1 MKRQLVTIRTIEKLI
16 EIEGA
21 SRIEVAIID
30 GWQVIVKV
38 GEFKPNDK
46 CVFFEID
53 SFIPSAPALEFL
65 GKLQTYEGKQGYRLK
80 TIKMRGTLSQG
91 LALPLST
98 LKDRNYF
105 REPDLSTNDLAEQLG
120 VVKYDVDIQN
130 SSSKPGMKI
139 GQTERN
145 FPSFI
150 PKTDQERIQNLTS
163 KFITSKDE
171 EYEETMKM
179 DGSSMTCYKV
189 DKPYNWLQKLLCNF
203 IPMKPKTHF
212 GVCSRNLELKKPT
225 KLTRQSDF
233 WELAIKCNI
242 EKHLPSGYAVQGE
255 ICGPKIQNN
264 HEKLT
269 ENQYYIFDVYDINAK
284 KYLTSIER
292 REFYAKHF
300 LNNSG
305 ALHVRVQAEN
315 IKIFS
320 ECTSVQDLLNRV
332 DTESI
337 NPGTISEGRVYK
349 NIRNPQD
356 TFKCINN
363 KYLLKSEK

>member
-1 MKRQLVTIRTIEKLI
+1 MKRQLVTIRTIAQLLP
-16 EIEGA
+16 IEGA
-21 SRIEVAIID
+21 SRIEIAIID

-80 TIKMRGTLSQG
+80 TMKMRGTLSQG
-91 LALPLST
+91 LALPLSI

-120 VVKYDVDIQN
+120 VVKYDIDTQN

-179 DGSSMTCYKV
+179 DGSSMTCYKI
-189 DKPYNWLQKLLCNF
+189 DKPYNWLQKLLRNF
-203 IPMKPKTHF
+203 IPMKPKYHF
-212 GVCSRNLELKKPT
+212 GVCSRNLELRRPT
-225 KLTRQSDF
+225 ASTPQSDF
-233 WELAIKCNI
+233 WALAIKHNI
-242 EKHLPSGYAVQGE
+242 EKHLPSGYAIQGE
-255 ICGPKIQNN
+255 ICGPKIQSN

-269 ENQYYIFDVYDINAK
+269 ENQYYVFDVYDINVK
-284 KYLTSIER
+284 KYLTPIER
-292 REFYAKHF
+292 RIFFMTYLFK
-300 LNNSG
+300 SG
-305 ALHVRVQAEN
+305 IQHVSVRADKV
-315 IKIFS
+315 KIFS
-320 ECTSVQDLLNRV
+320 ECPTVQDLLARV

-349 NIRNPQD
+349 NARNPQD

-363 KYLLKSEK
+363 KYLLKSER